1 MVAFLYGWMRSEVIQ
16 LGRDGIC
23 IEMGKID
30 GLCIINSLY
39 PFFTHFAQDDGM
51 KGRKGGC

>member
-1 MVAFLYGWMRSEVIQ
+1 MVAFLYGWMRSEAIQ

-23 IEMGKID
+23 IEMGKMD

-39 PFFTHFAQDDGM
+39 PFFTHFAQDEEM
-51 KGRKGGC
+51 KGRKGSV

>member
-1 MVAFLYGWMRSEVIQ
+1 MLGKVRGYSIQ

-23 IEMGKID
+23 IEMGKMSGI
-30 GLCIINSLY
+30 CIINSLY
-39 PFFTHFAQDDGM
+39 PFFTHFAQDEEM